1 MPFRFG
7 FNFSNFEIIFSVNSF
22 DFRESKIKVIECKRH
37 IKFKVEEK
45 PFVSEI
51 GGKEK
56 VDDKFSCLIG
66 SRPFVG

>member
-1 MPFRFG
+1 MSFRFS
-7 FNFSNFEIIFSVNSF
+7 FNFSYLEIIFSVNSF
-22 DFRESKIKVIECKRH
+22 DFGESKIKVSEYKRH
-37 IKFKVEEK
+37 IEFKVEEK

>member
-1 MPFRFG
+1 MSFRFSL
-7 FNFSNFEIIFSVNSF
+7 NFSNFKVVFSINSF
-22 DFRESKIKVIECKRH
+22 DFRESKIKVMKYKRH
-37 IKFKVEEK
+37 IKFKVKEK

-51 GGKEK
+51 GGKKK